1 MLEDSSEQKWCGAK
15 QHLIR
20 VSACLLEEMK
30 TGPLLRNT
38 KPCVAETGG
47 MGPCIWPDLPKTR
60 PDGRVTDKPGPRFH
74 TRAGV
79 PLECLS

>member
-1 MLEDSSEQKWCGAK
+1 MVWGEATF
-15 QHLIR
+15 R

-38 KPCVAETGG
+38 KPCVAETGE